1 MRRAYARAMVSVV
14 RPLALIFLLAA
25 SGAAGLVHA
34 EIAPPP
40 PQTPEQDKPPRAAM
54 LDQLFSQLAKAD
66 TVEEGKKYE
75 AAIEQLW
82 LQSGSP
88 SIDILMQR
96 GLDAFS
102 EKNYDRAFYYFN
114 EVVVLDPAYSEGWH
128 KRATVYYVQDNFSRA
143 LADLEHV
150 LRIEP
155 RQFLAMGG
163 LALMLE
169 ELGDKKGA
177 LEVFRRA
184 LEVNPWLD
192 GASQAEKSLAIDVEG
207 RGI

>member
-1 MRRAYARAMVSVV
+1 MVFDV
-14 RPLALIFLLAA
+14 RPLALMLLLAA
-25 SGAAGLVHA
+25 GGTAGMARA

-40 PQTPEQDKPPRAAM
+40 PQTQEQDRPPRAAM
-54 LDQLFSQLAKAD
+54 LDQLFFQLSKSKSA
-66 TVEEGKKYE
+66 EEGKQYQD
-75 AAIEQLW
+75 AIEQLW

-96 GLDAFS
+96 GLDAFN
-102 EKNYDRAFYYFN
+102 EKKYDRAFYYFN
-114 EVVVLDPAYSEGWH
+114 EVVILDPAYSEGWH

-184 LEVNPWLD
+184 LAVNPWLD
-192 GASQAEKSLAIDVEG
+192 GALQNERSLAIDVEG